1 MYRPCL
7 IENATSYLSL
17 LTLKCR
23 SRDALGR
30 FNLKLVA
37 YDLLVF
43 FHAIRTQRQL
53 PRFLVH
59 DGVFHG
65 MSKRT
70 TVDTLNYIYRQSQL
84 YPVFQYIATFNE
96 DEIYIPD
103 ERKELDG
110 TLKFDLEKAVV
121 ARYTD
126 NEKGMLFKRVFT

>member
-1 MYRPCL
+1 M
-7 IENATSYLSL
+7 
-17 LTLKCR
+17 
-23 SRDALGR
+23 
-30 FNLKLVA
+30 
-37 YDLLVF
+37 
-43 FHAIRTQRQL
+43 
-53 PRFLVH
+53 VH

-70 TVDTLNYIYRQSQL
+70 IVDTLNYIYRQSQL